1 ARCRGVRLAD
11 NGGSGG
17 VCALLSSEL
26 EVNASATAASATDC
40 TGDRVL
46 AWKPEQLQLSGCS
59 ESSTLEGNCNNAID
73 GSVDQNHNP
82 GAVCTHTDRATV
94 ANEWWQASMTSR
106 AFVSLVR
113 IYNRQDC
120 CETRLKNFAIS
131 VDGLQC
137 ASYNSTQAFSIED
150 FPCEQV
156 GTTLK
161 VTQRFSNEFLTLCE
175 LQLSG
180 CSESSTLEGN
190 CNNAIDGSLD
200 QNHNAGAVCTHT
212 QATVGNEWWQASMA
226 SRAFVSLVRIYNR
239 QDDVE
244 SRLNN
249 FAISVDGLQCA
260 SYNSTQAFS
269 IKDFPCEQVGTT
281 LKVTQRF
288 SNEFLTLCESSSSD
302 GCCEGRS
309 DRPSVS

>member
-1 ARCRGVRLAD
+1 MRCALEARCRGVRLAD

-46 AWKPEQLQLSGCS
+46 AWKPEQ
-59 ESSTLEGNCNNAID
+59 
-73 GSVDQNHNP
+73 
-82 GAVCTHTDRATV
+82 
-94 ANEWWQASMTSR
+94 
-106 AFVSLVR
+106 
-113 IYNRQDC
+113 
-120 CETRLKNFAIS
+120 
-131 VDGLQC
+131 
-137 ASYNSTQAFSIED
+137 
-150 FPCEQV
+150 
-156 GTTLK
+156 
-161 VTQRFSNEFLTLCE
+161 

-288 SNEFLTLCESSSSD
+288 SNEFLTLCEVIAF
-302 GCCEGRS
+302 GRLL
-309 DRPSVS
+309 